1 MEETHADIGDKVN
14 DTIRVDGR
22 VTHRVRPVDA
32 TSLSKRASN
41 SSTEDIRRGMPR
53 GTNHSTE
60 EATKDAGREQKAQ
73 PGRRKASAITTSTGL
88 RRRERRFESCR
99 GHHA

>member
-53 GTNHSTE
+53 GTNHRTE
-60 EATKDAGREQKAQ
+60 EAIKDAGREQK
-73 PGRRKASAITTSTGL
+73 PSYSRR
-88 RRRERRFESCR
+88 
-99 GHHA
+99 